1 MLKKAKEHSENGV
14 TKGVGPTESN
24 QEDDE
29 EDK

>member
-1 MLKKAKEHSENGV
+1 VLTKTKEHSENGV
-14 TKGVGPTESN
+14 TEGVGPTESN